1 MPDKPGSPH
10 YQAPTKSATSDIMDF
25 FTKYRHQIARRIFV
39 PLCGAGVLTVGV
51 SWVVYHFF
59 ETQPLI
65 FFLIFVFI
73 YTVCALFAG
82 AFILRDSVEPVRN
95 LWNVIQFVAPHS
107 EEHVSPD
114 LDHAKVGREM
124 VANLA
129 NHVYQLASVVDDIEQ
144 TKTIASKDIHTNFVA
159 ASLPLPLIV
168 INHSN
173 EIVYANESAAKY
185 FGITAAEFEGK
196 NVYTALDMSFAD
208 DKTLEQWLEAVRSKS
223 ITADKQ
229 WERVRIGLPG
239 QAQSKQF
246 DLAAHY
252 NRSNPLGYETLLVLF
267 DHSEIYSQDDQAM
280 SFVALTVHELRTPLT
295 LLRGYIEVFDEEIGP
310 TLSPELKTFM
320 TKMDASAQQLTAFV
334 NNILNVAKIED
345 NQLTLQLHEDTWA
358 DILETVASDLS
369 MRASVR
375 GVTIVTDIEDN
386 LPSVGVDR
394 YSIYEVVANLLDN
407 AIKYSKN
414 TPEVYLSAK
423 LNADGLIETSIKD
436 FGLGIE
442 TSILPH
448 IFDKFYRNH
457 RNRAQI
463 GGTGLGLFLSRA
475 IVQAHGGQ
483 ISVTSKINVGST
495 FTFTVLPYAKL
506 GEAGKQGAEGGIV
519 RGAHGWIKNHTM
531 YRE

>member
-1 MPDKPGSPH
+1 
-10 YQAPTKSATSDIMDF
+10 MDF
-25 FTKYRHQIARRIFV
+25 FTKYRRQIARRIFV
-39 PLCGAGVLTVGV
+39 PLFIAGTLTIIA
-51 SWVVYHFF
+51 SWLVYPFLK
-59 ETQPLI
+59 ETPIL
-65 FFLIFVFI
+65 FFLVLASI
-73 YTVCALFAG
+73 YIVSTLFAG

-114 LDHAKVGREM
+114 LDHAKVGRDM

-129 NHVYQLASVVDDIEQ
+129 NHVYQLASVVDDVEK
-144 TKTIASKDIHTNFVA
+144 TKTIASRDIHTSFVA
-159 ASLPLPLIV
+159 SSLPLPLIV
-168 INHSN
+168 INHAD
-173 EIVYANESAAKY
+173 EVVYANDAAARY
-185 FGITAAEFEGK
+185 FGMPQADFEGK
-196 NVYTALDMSFAD
+196 NMYTSFDMSFAD
-208 DKTLEQWLEAVRSKS
+208 DNTLEHWLATVRSKS
-223 ITADKQ
+223 ITADSQ

-239 QAQSKQF
+239 QTESKQF

-295 LLRGYIEVFDEEIGP
+295 LLRGYIEVFNEEIGP
-310 TLSPELKTFM
+310 TLNPELKTFM

-345 NQLTLQLHEDTWA
+345 NQLTLQLHEDTWP
-358 DILETVASDLS
+358 DILQTVVDDLS
-369 MRASVR
+369 VRASVR
-375 GVTIVTDIEDN
+375 GITIKTDIAEG
-386 LPSVGVDR
+386 LPTVGVDR
-394 YSIYEVVANLLDN
+394 YSIYEVIANLLDN
-407 AIKYSKN
+407 AIKYSKGTN
-414 TPEVYLSAK
+414 EIYLSAK
-423 LNADGLIETSIKD
+423 LDSNGLVETSVKD
-436 FGLGIE
+436 FGMGID
-442 TSILPH
+442 TTILPH

-483 ISVTSKINVGST
+483 ISVTSKLNEGST

-506 GEAGKQGAEGGIV
+506 GEAGKQSAEGGIV
-519 RGAHGWIKNHTM
+519 RGAHGWIKNHSM